1 MKMKHEV
8 SDSHELRRELKR
20 TRKKFTIKN
29 ARTDSSM
36 PAPKF
41 SSASTSAVTP
51 TPAPASTSTSAS
63 TQASA
68 LTPAPAMV
76 PTLASMADT
85 SIGTDTS
92 IGIVIC
98 TGIDCLSISYDQ
110 LLKEGAR
117 SQDSVG

>member
-51 TPAPASTSTSAS
+51 TPVPASTSAS